1 MLILYIQNWKMG
13 WGSVRVRL
21 TYSLTCKSLQAKT
34 DSIQL
39 KNNGTIIKNK
49 YMNKIL
55 ILSKCKGSAEQIE
68 QFRSCCSGRIKISIP
83 LPWSRATWWNSWSTE
98 IFLPCLPPSPHPP
111 GPYTRTRTPTIIVG
125 QLLIILQGVL
135 ILNKARLEWEYMILL
150 MPHKASQGG

>member
-1 MLILYIQNWKMG
+1 MG

-83 LPWSRATWWNSWSTE
+83 LP
-98 IFLPCLPPSPHPP
+98 
-111 GPYTRTRTPTIIVG
+111 
-125 QLLIILQGVL
+125 
-135 ILNKARLEWEYMILL
+135 
-150 MPHKASQGG
+150 